1 MRAQVNLKELRNALA
16 LVSAAISTRSS
27 LPVLHNALLTV
38 EGDCL
43 RLQATNLDL
52 TLTAE
57 IRANATKDG
66 AVTLP
71 AKPLAEWLASVQSA
85 DVALEL
91 TERTQTVALTA
102 GNAKAQLKGITAAD
116 YPQIV
121 RPPDDD
127 AEWQKFSLP
136 ARDMAALV
144 ERVAYAAA
152 TDMGRPTLTGVLLTL
167 NGGTMKLA
175 ATDGY
180 RLATGCL
187 PLPDAPAGKM
197 DLLVPG
203 NTLRL
208 LGKICG
214 QASESAL
221 VTFHVRTEGEESGPG
236 IIWRI
241 AGEGSDGLVAIE
253 LGSSL
258 LSGKYPDYSAIIPKS
273 HTTRVVLSAAEFAA
287 ALRCA
292 SPFSS
297 IMTKEMRSLVKLTLG
312 DGVTV
317 AAANDSVGEGETH
330 IACTVEGAA
339 LVIACNG
346 DYLTDALA
354 GISGNLVAQ
363 FTTPNRPIMIYPE
376 GADPSDGLAVIMP
389 THTK

>member
-16 LVSAAISTRSS
+16 LVSAAISPRSS

-43 RLQATNLDL
+43 RLQASNLDL

-121 RPPDDD
+121 RPTDEGV
-127 AEWQKFSLP
+127 EWLQLTLP
-136 ARDMAALV
+136 ARSMAALV
-144 ERVAYAAA
+144 ARVAYAAA

-187 PLPDAPAGKM
+187 PLPDAPAEKM

-214 QASESAL
+214 QAGASAL
-221 VTFHVRTEGEESGPG
+221 VTFHVRTEGEEGGPG
-236 IIWRI
+236 IVWRLT
-241 AGEGSDGLVAIE
+241 GESGDGMVAVE
-253 LGSSL
+253 LGSNL
-258 LSGKYPDYSAIIPKS
+258 LSGKYPDYNAIIPKS
-273 HTTRVVLSAAEFAA
+273 HKACVVLSAAEFAA
-287 ALRCA
+287 ALRSA
-292 SPFSS
+292 SPFDDHMS
-297 IMTKEMRSLVKLTLG
+297 TLRNLVKLTLA
-312 DGVTV
+312 DDLTV
-317 AAANDSVGEGETH
+317 KAANESVGEGETR
-330 IACTVEGAA
+330 IACAVEGEPLLIAFNGNY
-339 LVIACNG
+339 LV
-346 DYLTDALA
+346 DALA

-363 FTTPNRPIMIYPE
+363 FTTNARPVLIYPE
-376 GADPSDGLAVIMP
+376 GGHPSDGLAVVMP
-389 THTK
+389 AAVK